1 MAENMAAG
9 WVRPDR
15 ASVRVAAP
23 PELAV
28 RLAGA
33 LLALAVAGVHVAD
46 QGGITAFNS
55 PPDWLGWA
63 FRIIEV
69 AGVLTALLLLLP
81 RSGRLGWVAGALLGI
96 GPFLSYLASRSIGLP
111 GDHADVGNWGYWVGT
126 DSLIVEAA
134 LVILCA
140 GMLLPTARTLIGG
153 LRSGRRGLAGEPGPG
168 SDAPESAGHDAGR
181 RSAGAH
187 WRRDQDQRAATG

>member
-1 MAENMAAG
+1 MAEKMAAG
-9 WVRPDR
+9 WVRPDG
-15 ASVRVAAP
+15 ASVRLAAL

-81 RSGRLGWVAGALLGI
+81 RSGWLGWAAGALLGI

-126 DSLIVEAA
+126 DSLIMEAA

-140 GMLLPTARTLIGG
+140 GMLLPTARTLIAG
-153 LRSGRRGLAGEPGPG
+153 LRSGSRSLAGEPGPG
-168 SDAPESAGHDAGR
+168 LDLPEPAGHDAGH
-181 RSAGAH
+181 RSAGARPSGH
-187 WRRDQDQRAATG
+187 PR

>member
-1 MAENMAAG
+1 MAEKMAAG

-15 ASVRVAAP
+15 ASVRLAAP

-55 PPDWLGWA
+55 PPGWLGWA

-69 AGVLTALLLLLP
+69 AGVLTALLLLLLP
-81 RSGRLGWVAGALLGI
+81 RSGWLGWAAGALLGI

-111 GDHADVGNWGYWVGT
+111 VTTPMSATGATGW
-126 DSLIVEAA
+126 
-134 LVILCA
+134 
-140 GMLLPTARTLIGG
+140 ART
-153 LRSGRRGLAGEPGPG
+153 R
-168 SDAPESAGHDAGR
+168 
-181 RSAGAH
+181 
-187 WRRDQDQRAATG
+187 